1 MIKLMKTVPNHRIIK
16 SKYLLNTS
24 LNQKTL
30 KIHLNNQKNNNNL
43 NLPKTH
49 KNQTIKPYLL
59 N

>member
-1 MIKLMKTVPNHRIIK
+1 MKTVPNHRIIK